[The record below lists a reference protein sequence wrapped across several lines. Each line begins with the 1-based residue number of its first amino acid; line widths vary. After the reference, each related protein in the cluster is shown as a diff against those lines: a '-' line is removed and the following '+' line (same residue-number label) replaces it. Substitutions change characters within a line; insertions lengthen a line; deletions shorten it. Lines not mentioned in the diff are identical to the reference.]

1 MPTACATTTTN
12 HHYLQVDLQAMD
24 RAHRIGQK
32 KQVRVYR
39 LVAESTMEERMIA
52 RATQKLALDALVI
65 GSRTNKTNSLS
76 SSSSSSSSSASA
88 PQHQG
93 GKLAENETETEEAQ
107 RLAAEEAAAVEEGA
121 LMLGSKSCSTEELWA
136 MLAYGA
142 ANLLDDSL
150 PEHSR
155 KLFFVLFFSRSQYVE

>member
-1 MPTACATTTTN
+1 
-12 HHYLQVDLQAMD
+12 MD

-65 GSRTNKTNSLS
+65 GSRTNKSNSSTSSALS
-76 SSSSSSSSSASA
+76 SSSSSSSSNSISSSASSSSSTSA
-88 PQHQG
+88 PHQG
-93 GKLAENETETEEAQ
+93 GKSAENETEAETEEQQ

-155 KLFFVLFFSRSQYVE
+155 K